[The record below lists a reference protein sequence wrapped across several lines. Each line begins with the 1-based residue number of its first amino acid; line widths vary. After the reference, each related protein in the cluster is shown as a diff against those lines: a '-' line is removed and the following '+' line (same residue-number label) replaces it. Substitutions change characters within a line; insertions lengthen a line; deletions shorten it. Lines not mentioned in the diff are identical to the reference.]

1 MLGSCIDT
9 MSLPILLITE
19 YTVDYKSH
27 LAVCTQEKNH
37 LDHVWYPVFTL
48 FLDFTANCLK

>member
-27 LAVCTQEKNH
+27 LAVRTQEKII
-37 LDHVWYPVFTL
+37 
-48 FLDFTANCLK
+48 

>member
-27 LAVCTQEKNH
+27 LAVRTQEKNH